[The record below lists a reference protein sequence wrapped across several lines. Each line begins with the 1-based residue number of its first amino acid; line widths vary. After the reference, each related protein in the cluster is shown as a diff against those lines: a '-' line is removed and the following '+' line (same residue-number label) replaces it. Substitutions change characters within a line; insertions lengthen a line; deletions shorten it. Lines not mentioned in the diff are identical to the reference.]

1 MTTLVTGGRPI
12 VAHPRGGQ
20 WDEAQDATH
29 RAEQARLRGDS
40 DAHQFWSGVSCGYM
54 AAYSPWLLWRDD
66 LKLARR
72 NLFARTE
79 TYESIVDRLDR
90 FGIVNPQRK
99 DTLKAAGVLFGY
111 SQATAEEPDAE
122 ECAAPCAGRILT
134 MRDDDAVETW
144 HGWFCN
150 DDCHL
155 SYDRGACCR
164 PERDDPRDR

>member
-1 MTTLVTGGRPI
+1 MTTLVTGGHPI

-20 WDEAQDATH
+20 WDEAQNATH
-29 RAEQARLRGDS
+29 TAEQARLRGDT
-40 DAHQFWSGVSCGYM
+40 DEHQFWLGVSCGYM

-79 TYESIVDRLDR
+79 TLEAAVERLDR
-90 FGIVNPQRK
+90 FRIVNPQRS
-99 DTLKAAGVLFGY
+99 DALKATGVLFGY

-122 ECAAPCAGRILT
+122 ECQAPCAGRILT
-134 MRDDDAVETW
+134 ERDHLAVET
-144 HGWFCN
+144 HYGWFCN

-155 SYDRGACCR
+155 SYTGSTR
-164 PERDDPRDR
+164 